1 MTKFT
6 NSLNLFEYLLKEF
19 PNDLMT
25 GLESVESVSKDVL
38 NETKQLILAH
48 NKNQQQT
55 QFHQSISHSTDL
67 LSKNNKIENL
77 IGKTIAHFTLKTL
90 LGSGGMG
97 VVYLA
102 HRNDGKFE
110 QTVAI
115 KVIYP
120 TITALHGPQN
130 LTREAQYLAQLNH
143 QNIAGVLD
151 AGECEF
157 GMYMVMEY
165 VEGTTLLIYCDEQN
179 LNTKQRLSLFCKV
192 CDAVSYA
199 HQNRVIHADLK
210 PSNIL
215 VNKQGE
221 PKLIDFGVART
232 INSEHIDFVV
242 NDYIKALSQEYA
254 SPEQLAGQTLT
265 TQSDVYSLGKI
276 LKNLVPK
283 QSYEIKCI
291 TNKALKNVTER
302 YESSSRLK
310 VELECFLSNKPISI
324 LQSKRYTLKKYS
336 QRHPIPVMLASAL
349 VIASVS
355 FTSVLWAQ
363 NTSLIKEQRL
373 SESILE
379 FMFNTF
385 EQANPEVNKGQPILA
400 KDLLLK
406 QQQKT
411 HSEFNNNPEI
421 IYRLNKKIG
430 DSLTAL
436 GEYQSAN
443 NAYQQALNIK
453 QEENEND
460 FELASEI
467 AENLIQLSQF
477 EEAKRYLQEPL
488 THDNQKQA
496 RYYQLLG
503 KIYAGLENYKKANE
517 LYTKSLSFNP
527 DKKLESLVL
536 TDQAINLVHLSNYPK
551 SLELR
556 EKSLSIITEYFPE
569 DNVSIALAE
578 HEIAIILH
586 NMGKYEKALKYFDS
600 SLARSIKIYSKNHP
614 LIAEQLANLANTYA
628 ELKETEKAIST
639 LKEVTQTLESF
650 YPSAHTDTG
659 FSYVYLGNAQ
669 LDAKDYNSAKKNFE
683 QALAIDTELNQSD
696 SHLKLGALNGLA
708 LVYRLTEQ
716 YPKAKQAFADLLILI
731 TDEYGIDHPRR
742 GIVLVNSIPVEVAL
756 NNKQKAKENGE
767 EAIKIFAK
775 QYGADSQFIEMVQKR
790 IKDL

>member
-1 MTKFT
+1 MKFSD
-6 NSLNLFEYLLKEF
+6 SLSLFEYLLKEH
-19 PNDLMT
+19 PNNLME
-25 GLESVESVSKDVL
+25 GLDGIKNISNDML

-48 NKNQQQT
+48 NKNLQQT
-55 QFHQSISHSTDL
+55 QFHQSISHSTEL
-67 LSKNNKIENL
+67 LNENKKIESL
-77 IGKTIAHFTLKTL
+77 IGKHISHFTLEAL
-90 LGSGGMG
+90 IGSGGMG

-102 HRNDGKFE
+102 RRNDGKFE
-110 QTVAI
+110 QKVAI
-115 KVIYP
+115 KIVYP
-120 TITALHGPQN
+120 TITVLHGPQN
-130 LTREAQYLAQLNH
+130 LTREAQYLAKLNH
-143 QNIAGVLD
+143 PNIAGVLD

-165 VEGTTLLIYCDEQN
+165 IEGTTFLSYCQEQN
-179 LNTKQRLSLFCKV
+179 LNTKQRLLLFCKV

-221 PKLIDFGVART
+221 PKLVDFGVART
-232 INSEHIDFVV
+232 INNEQTDFVV
-242 NDYIKALSQEYA
+242 NEYIKALSQEYA
-254 SPEQLAGQTLT
+254 SPEQLAGQALT
-265 TQSDVYSLGKI
+265 TQSDVYSLGKV
-276 LKNLVPK
+276 LKNLVQKP
-283 QSYEIKCI
+283 SYEIKCI
-291 TNKALKNVTER
+291 TNKALNDVTER
-302 YESSSRLK
+302 YESSSQLK
-310 VELECFLSNKPISI
+310 VELECVLNNKPISI
-324 LQSKRYTLKKYS
+324 LQSKHYVLKKYS

-349 VIASVS
+349 IIASIS

-363 NTSLIKEQRL
+363 NTSLMKEQQL
-373 SESILE
+373 SQSILE

-411 HSEFNNNPEI
+411 HTEFNNNPEI

-453 QEENEND
+453 LEENEND
-460 FELASEI
+460 FWLASEI

-477 EEAKRYLQEPL
+477 EQAKHHLQEPL

-503 KIYAGLENYKKANE
+503 RIYAGLENYKKANE
-517 LYTKSLSFNP
+517 LYTKSLGFNP
-527 DKKLESLVL
+527 DKKLESLIL

-556 EKSLSIITEYFPE
+556 EKALSIITEYFPE
-569 DNVSIALAE
+569 DDVSIALAE
-578 HEIAIILH
+578 HEIAIIFH
-586 NMGKYEKALKYFDS
+586 NMGKYEEALKYFDS
-600 SLARSIKIYSKNHP
+600 SLAKSIKIYSKNHP

-628 ELKETEKAIST
+628 ELKETEKAILT
-639 LKEVTQTLESF
+639 LKEVTQTLENF

-669 LDAKDYNSAKKNFE
+669 LDAKDYKAAKRNFE
-683 QALAIDTELNQSD
+683 QALAIDAQLNQSD

-708 LVYRLTEQ
+708 LVYRFTEQ
-716 YPKAKQAFADLLILI
+716 YSKAKQAFADLLNLV
-731 TDEYGIDHPRR
+731 TNEYGMDHPRR

-756 NNKQKAKENGE
+756 NNKQKAKENGQ

-775 QYGADSQFIEMVQKR
+775 QYGEDSQFIEMVQKR

>member
-1 MTKFT
+1 MKFSD
-6 NSLNLFEYLLKEF
+6 SLSLFEYLLKEH
-19 PNDLMT
+19 PNNLME
-25 GLESVESVSKDVL
+25 GLDGIKNISNDML

-48 NKNQQQT
+48 NKNLQQT
-55 QFHQSISHSTDL
+55 QFHQSISHSTEL
-67 LSKNNKIENL
+67 LNENKKIESL
-77 IGKTIAHFTLKTL
+77 IGKHISHFTLEAL
-90 LGSGGMG
+90 IGSGGMG

-102 HRNDGKFE
+102 RRNDGKFE
-110 QTVAI
+110 QKVAI
-115 KVIYP
+115 KIVYP
-120 TITALHGPQN
+120 TITVLHGPQN
-130 LTREAQYLAQLNH
+130 LTREAQYLAKLNH
-143 QNIAGVLD
+143 PNIAGVLD

-165 VEGTTLLIYCDEQN
+165 IEGTTFLSYCQEQN
-179 LNTKQRLSLFCKV
+179 LNTKQRLLLFCKV

-221 PKLIDFGVART
+221 PKLVDFGVART
-232 INSEHIDFVV
+232 INNEQTDFVV
-242 NDYIKALSQEYA
+242 NEYIKALSQEYA
-254 SPEQLAGQTLT
+254 SPEQLAGQALT

-276 LKNLVPK
+276 LKNLVQKP
-283 QSYEIKCI
+283 SYEIKCI
-291 TNKALKNVTER
+291 TNKALNDVTER
-302 YESSSRLK
+302 YESSSQLK
-310 VELECFLSNKPISI
+310 VELECVLNNKPISI
-324 LQSKRYTLKKYS
+324 LQSKHYVLKKYS

-349 VIASVS
+349 IIASIS

-363 NTSLIKEQRL
+363 NTSLMKEQQL
-373 SESILE
+373 SQSILE

-411 HSEFNNNPEI
+411 HTEFNNNPEI

-453 QEENEND
+453 LEENEND
-460 FELASEI
+460 FWLASEI

-477 EEAKRYLQEPL
+477 EQAKHHLQEPL

-503 KIYAGLENYKKANE
+503 RIYAGLENYKKANE
-517 LYTKSLSFNP
+517 LYTKSLGFNP
-527 DKKLESLVL
+527 DKKLESLIL

-556 EKSLSIITEYFPE
+556 EKALSIITEYFPE
-569 DNVSIALAE
+569 DDVSIALAE
-578 HEIAIILH
+578 HEIAIIFH
-586 NMGKYEKALKYFDS
+586 NMGKYEEALKYFDS
-600 SLARSIKIYSKNHP
+600 SLAKSIKIYSKNHP

-628 ELKETEKAIST
+628 ELKETEKAILT
-639 LKEVTQTLESF
+639 LKEVTQTLENF

-669 LDAKDYNSAKKNFE
+669 LDAKDYKAAKRNFE
-683 QALAIDTELNQSD
+683 QALAIDAQLNQSD

-708 LVYRLTEQ
+708 LVYRFTEQ
-716 YPKAKQAFADLLILI
+716 YSKAKQAFADLLNLV
-731 TDEYGIDHPRR
+731 TNEYGMDHPRR

-756 NNKQKAKENGE
+756 NNKQKAKENGQ

-775 QYGADSQFIEMVQKR
+775 QYGEDSQFIEMVQKR

>member
-1 MTKFT
+1 MKFSD
-6 NSLNLFEYLLKEF
+6 SLSLFEYLLKEH
-19 PNDLMT
+19 PNNLME
-25 GLESVESVSKDVL
+25 GLDGIKNISNDML

-48 NKNQQQT
+48 NKNLQQT
-55 QFHQSISHSTDL
+55 QFHQSISHSTEL
-67 LSKNNKIENL
+67 LNENKKIESL
-77 IGKTIAHFTLKTL
+77 IGKHISHFTLEAL
-90 LGSGGMG
+90 IGSGGMG

-102 HRNDGKFE
+102 RRNDGKFE
-110 QTVAI
+110 QKVAI
-115 KVIYP
+115 KIVYP
-120 TITALHGPQN
+120 TITVLHGPQN
-130 LTREAQYLAQLNH
+130 LTREAQYLAKLNH
-143 QNIAGVLD
+143 PNIAGVLD

-165 VEGTTLLIYCDEQN
+165 IEGTTFLSYCQEQN
-179 LNTKQRLSLFCKV
+179 LNTKQRLLLFCKV

-221 PKLIDFGVART
+221 PKLVDFGVART
-232 INSEHIDFVV
+232 INNEQTDFVV
-242 NDYIKALSQEYA
+242 NEYIKALSQEYA
-254 SPEQLAGQTLT
+254 SPEQLAGQALT
-265 TQSDVYSLGKI
+265 TQSDVYSLGKV
-276 LKNLVPK
+276 LKNLVQKP
-283 QSYEIKCI
+283 SYEIKCI
-291 TNKALKNVTER
+291 TNKALNDVTER
-302 YESSSRLK
+302 YESSSQLK
-310 VELECFLSNKPISI
+310 VELECVLNNKPISI
-324 LQSKRYTLKKYS
+324 LQSKHYVLKKYS

-349 VIASVS
+349 IIASIS

-363 NTSLIKEQRL
+363 NTSLMKEQQL
-373 SESILE
+373 SQSILE

-411 HSEFNNNPEI
+411 HTEFNNNPEI

-453 QEENEND
+453 LEENEND
-460 FELASEI
+460 FWLASEI

-477 EEAKRYLQEPL
+477 EQAKHHLQEPL

-503 KIYAGLENYKKANE
+503 RIYAGLENYKKANE
-517 LYTKSLSFNP
+517 LYTKSLGFNP
-527 DKKLESLVL
+527 DKKLESLIL

-556 EKSLSIITEYFPE
+556 EKALSIITEYFPE
-569 DNVSIALAE
+569 DDVSIALAE
-578 HEIAIILH
+578 HEIAIIFH
-586 NMGKYEKALKYFDS
+586 NMGKYEEALKYFDS
-600 SLARSIKIYSKNHP
+600 SLAKSIKIYSKNHP

-628 ELKETEKAIST
+628 ELKETEKAILT
-639 LKEVTQTLESF
+639 LKDVTQTLENF

-669 LDAKDYNSAKKNFE
+669 LDAKDYKAAKRNFE
-683 QALAIDTELNQSD
+683 QALAIDAQLNQSD

-708 LVYRLTEQ
+708 LVYRFTEQ
-716 YPKAKQAFADLLILI
+716 YSKAKQAFADLLNLV
-731 TDEYGIDHPRR
+731 TNEYGMDHPRR

-756 NNKQKAKENGE
+756 NNKQKAKENGQ

-775 QYGADSQFIEMVQKR
+775 QYGEDSQFIEMVQKR

>member
-1 MTKFT
+1 MKFSD
-6 NSLNLFEYLLKEF
+6 SLSVFEYLLKEH
-19 PNDLMT
+19 PNNLIA
-25 GLESVESVSKDVL
+25 GLESLENINANTY

-48 NKNQQQT
+48 NKNLQQT
-55 QFHQSISHSTDL
+55 QFHQSISHSTEL
-67 LSKNNKIENL
+67 LNENSKIEDL
-77 IGKTIAHFTLKTL
+77 IGKRVSHFTLEAL

-102 HRNDGKFE
+102 RRSDGKFE

-115 KVIYP
+115 KIIYP
-120 TITALHGPQN
+120 IITTLHGPQN
-130 LTREAQYLAQLNH
+130 LTREAQYLALLNH
-143 QNIAGVLD
+143 PNIAGVLD

-165 VEGTTLLIYCDEQN
+165 IEGTTLLSYCDEQK
-179 LNTKQRLSLFCKV
+179 LNTKQRLTLFGKV

-221 PKLIDFGVART
+221 PKLVDFGVARA
-232 INSEHIDFVV
+232 INSEQTDAVV
-242 NDYIKALSQEYA
+242 NEYIKALSQEYA
-254 SPEQLAGQTLT
+254 SPEQLAGKKLT

-276 LKNLVPK
+276 LQNLVQKPN
-283 QSYEIKCI
+283 YEIKCI
-291 TNKALKNVTER
+291 TNKALNIVTER

-310 VELECFLSNKPISI
+310 VELECVLNNKPISM
-324 LQSKRYTLKKYS
+324 LQSKRYALKKYS
-336 QRHPIPVMLASAL
+336 QRHPLPVVLASAL
-349 VIASVS
+349 IIASIS

-363 NTSLIKEQRL
+363 NTSLMKEQQL
-373 SESILE
+373 SQSILE

-453 QEENEND
+453 LEESEND
-460 FELASEI
+460 FWLASEI

-477 EEAKRYLQEPL
+477 DQAKKILQNPV
-488 THDNQKQA
+488 TDDNQMQA
-496 RYYQLLG
+496 RYHQLLG
-503 KIYAGLENYKKANE
+503 KIYAGIENYKKADE
-517 LYTKSLSFNP
+517 LYSASLSFTP
-527 DKKLESLVL
+527 DKKLESLIL

-556 EKSLSIITEYFPE
+556 EKALSIITEYFPNDE
-569 DNVSIALAE
+569 VNIASAE
-578 HEIAIILH
+578 HEIAIIFH
-586 NMGKYEKALKYFDS
+586 NMGKYEEALKYFDS
-600 SLARSIKIYSKNHP
+600 SLAKSIKIYSKNHP
-614 LIAEQLANLANTYA
+614 FIAEQLANLANTYA
-628 ELKETEKAIST
+628 ELKETEKAILT

-650 YPSAHTDTG
+650 YQSAHTDTG

-669 LDAKDYNSAKKNFE
+669 LDAKDYKAAKKNFE
-683 QALAIDTELNQSD
+683 QALAIDAQLNQSD

-708 LVYRLTEQ
+708 LVYRFTEQ
-716 YPKAKQAFADLLILI
+716 YSKAKQAFADLLNLV
-731 TDEYGIDHPRR
+731 TNEYGMDHPRR

-756 NNKQKAKENGE
+756 NNKQKAKENGQ

-775 QYGADSQFIEMVQKR
+775 QYGEDSQFIEMVQKR